1 MREMRLGHF
10 LHGGWGFDSVIERGA
25 WLAAIVANGRFA
37 NGAPGAGTLAVGEPA
52 DILVLDLDALDR
64 DAVMSVEPIDLVF
77 ARATAAHVASLI
89 VAGVEVVRD
98 GRLTRVD
105 LEAAEAKLRDQCRA
119 NAPSRAPFLAA
130 WKALEP
136 AAAQYYQGGVGC
148 C

>member
-10 LHGGWGFDSVIERGA
+10 LHGGWGFEKVVERGD
-25 WLAAIVANGRFA
+25 WLRRIVANGRFA
-37 NGAPGAGTLAVGEPA
+37 NGAPGDGSLRAGEPA

-77 ARATAAHVASLI
+77 ARATGAHVARLI
-89 VAGVEVVRD
+89 VAGEEIVRD

-105 LEAAEAKLRDQCRA
+105 LDANEAALRAEFRSK
-119 NAPSRAPFLAA
+119 APSRAAFLAA
-130 WKALEP
+130 WGDLEP
-136 AAAQYYQGGVGC
+136 AVAEFYRTGLGC